1 VTVSQFPVRYTRA
14 TLEALMDRYLEA
26 LVAHN
31 PAGIPLAN
39 NIKFTEN
46 AQEIPV
52 GEALW
57 ATASH
62 LPTYK
67 LNICDPVSGQVG
79 FFGIMKENGFPIMLS
94 ARLKIEK
101 ELITEIET
109 IVVRQVDGPW
119 PIREMAQPR
128 STLLEPIEKSS
139 RVPREEM
146 IKIADL
152 YFEGLVR
159 CRGDII
165 PFDDAC
171 NRIENGLQTSNNPG
185 ALPNSTTN
193 LFAMNCRD
201 QMNSKLFSYINEVNP
216 RRYTVID
223 EERGLVLGTFLF
235 HHSGVMRSGEKSL
248 SGGRPFTTLI
258 NELFKIQDR
267 KIRDIEVIMKGLPY
281 RSGSGW
287 DE

>member
-1 VTVSQFPVRYTRA
+1 MTVSTVTGECNRDY
-14 TLEALMDRYLEA
+14 LEALMNRYLEA
-26 LVAHN
+26 LVLHD
-31 PAGIPLAN
+31 PGRIPLAK

-67 LNICDPVSGQVG
+67 LFICDPHTGQAG
-79 FFGIMKENGFPIMLS
+79 FFGMMQENGLPIMLS
-94 ARLKIEK
+94 ARLKVEK
-101 ELITEIET
+101 GLISEIET

-119 PIREMAQPR
+119 LIREMSQPR
-128 STLLEPIEKSS
+128 STLLETVEKSK

-152 YFEGLVR
+152 YFQGLVS

-165 PFDDAC
+165 PFDDDC
-171 NRIENGLQTSNNPG
+171 NRIENSLQTSNNPG

-193 LFAMNCRD
+193 LFAMNCRE
-201 QMNSKLFSYINEVNP
+201 QMSSKLFSYINEVNP

-223 EERGLVLGTFLF
+223 EERGLVLGTFMF
-235 HHSGVMRSGEKSL
+235 HHSGVMKSGEKLL

-258 NELFKIQDR
+258 NELFKIQDG

-287 DE
+287 DV

>member
-1 VTVSQFPVRYTRA
+1 
-14 TLEALMDRYLEA
+14 M
-26 LVAHN
+26 
-31 PAGIPLAN
+31 
-39 NIKFTEN
+39 
-46 AQEIPV
+46 
-52 GEALW
+52 
-57 ATASH
+57 
-62 LPTYK
+62 
-67 LNICDPVSGQVG
+67 
-79 FFGIMKENGFPIMLS
+79 MKENEFPVMLS

-109 IVVRQVDGPW
+109 IVVRQADGPW
-119 PIREMAQPR
+119 PIREMFQPR
-128 STLLEPIEKSS
+128 STLVEPVEKSG

-159 CRGDII
+159 GRGDII

-171 NRIENGLQTSNNPG
+171 NRIENSLQTSNNPG

-223 EERGLVLGTFLF
+223 EERGLVLGTFMF
-235 HHSGVMRSGEKSL
+235 QHSGVMKSGEKLL
-248 SGGRPFTTLI
+248 SAGRPFTTLI
-258 NELFKIQDR
+258 NELFKIQNR

-287 DE
+287 DD